1 MISSSYKIFRDSRR
15 EVFCKNRV
23 LRNFEKFTGKHLC
36 QTLFFNKVG
45 FIKKMT
51 LAQVF
56 FCEFWRTSFQEISKN
71 TFSYRT
77 PPVVVSE
84 SSLVISLF
92 RHIWSGG
99 SQILITILCITELYK
114 FHYLFFQ
121 TCAFDHSKR
130 SFDLKLREKR
140 FFILLPQKVFKNIVL
155 LLVTVWKV
163 SKYGVFSGPYF
174 PVFSPNGGKYGPEK
188 TPYLDTSH
196 TGEYRQFWDNC
207 LWWKDCAISLFV

>member
-56 FCEFWRTSFQEISKN
+56 FCEFWRTSSQEISKN

-174 PVFSPNGGKYGPEK
+174 PVFGLNTERYFVFPRIQSQWGKIRTRKNSVFGHF
-188 TPYLDTSH
+188 SH
-196 TGEYRQFWDNC
+196 RGILAVLR
-207 LWWKDCAISLFV
+207 